1 MGTGNEMDALA
12 EVPPAFIIG
21 PDGIDIDCRQD
32 AHSCLMAAEI
42 GVGFVV

>member
-1 MGTGNEMDALA
+1 MGAGNEMGALA
-12 EVPPAFIIG
+12 GTLPASIIG
-21 PDGIDIDCRQD
+21 SAGIEIDSRQD